1 MNKLIKT
8 QYFTPKEFENLSPK
22 FIENMLHNEVPF
34 IVSINIQ
41 LDEDFCWSTA
51 TSRLLKQ
58 DENGFITTIDLT
70 KIETKFLKLLIENK
84 NNIVTYEILKDNIWK
99 TKDMS
104 IFTMRNFVNKIRNKT
119 YKSII
124 KNKSGYGYIIEI

>member
-8 QYFTPKEFENLSPK
+8 QYFTPKEFESLSPK

-34 IVSINIQ
+34 VVSTNIQ
-41 LDEDFCWSTA
+41 LEEGFSWVVA
-51 TSRLLKQ
+51 TSKLLK
-58 DENGFITTIDLT
+58 ENNGSITTIDLT

-84 NNIVTYEILKDNIWK
+84 NSIVTYDVVKDNIWK

>member
-8 QYFTPKEFENLSPK
+8 QYFTPKEFESLSPK

-34 IVSINIQ
+34 IVSTNIQ
-41 LDEDFCWSTA
+41 LEEGFSWVVA
-51 TSRLLKQ
+51 TSKLLK
-58 DENGFITTIDLT
+58 ENNGSITTIDLT

-84 NNIVTYEILKDNIWK
+84 NSIVTYDIVKDNIWK

>member
-1 MNKLIKT
+1 MNKLLKT
-8 QYFTPKEFENLSPK
+8 QYFTPKEFENLNPK
-22 FIENMLHNEVPF
+22 FIENMLQNEVPF
-34 IVSINIQ
+34 IVSTNIQ
-41 LDEDFCWSTA
+41 LEEGFIWVVA
-51 TSRLLKQ
+51 TSKLLK
-58 DENGFITTIDLT
+58 ENNGSISTIDLT

-84 NNIVTYEILKDNIWK
+84 NSIVTYDVVKDNIWK

>member
-8 QYFTPKEFENLSPK
+8 QYFTPKEFENLTPK

-34 IVSINIQ
+34 IVSTNIQ
-41 LDEDFCWSTA
+41 LEEGFSWVVA
-51 TSRLLKQ
+51 TSKLLK
-58 DENGFITTIDLT
+58 ENNESISTIDLT

-84 NNIVTYEILKDNIWK
+84 NNIVTYDVVKENIWK

>member
-1 MNKLIKT
+1 MNKFLKT
-8 QYFTPKEFENLSPK
+8 QYFTPKEFENLSPE
-22 FIENMLHNEVPF
+22 FIKNMLNNEISF

-41 LDEDFCWSTA
+41 LDEGFSWSPA
-51 TSRLLKQ
+51 TSKLLKKN
-58 DENGFITTIDLT
+58 ENETLSTVDLT

-84 NNIVTYEILKDNIWK
+84 NTIVTYEIVKENIWK
-99 TKDMS
+99 TKEMS

-124 KNKSGYGYIIEI
+124 KNKSGFGYIIEI

>member
-8 QYFTPKEFENLSPK
+8 QYFTPKEFESLSPK
-22 FIENMLHNEVPF
+22 FIENMLHNEMPF

-41 LDEDFCWSTA
+41 LEEGFTWVVA
-51 TSRLLKQ
+51 TSKLLKE
-58 DENGFITTIDLT
+58 DNGSISTIDLT

-84 NNIVTYEILKDNIWK
+84 NSIVTYEIVKENIWK
-99 TKDMS
+99 TKEMS

>member
-8 QYFTPKEFENLSPK
+8 QYFTPKEFESLSPK

-34 IVSINIQ
+34 VVSTNIQ
-41 LDEDFCWSTA
+41 LEEGFNWVVA
-51 TSRLLKQ
+51 TSKLLK
-58 DENGFITTIDLT
+58 ENNGSITTIDLT

-84 NNIVTYEILKDNIWK
+84 NSIVTYDVVKDNIWK

>member
-8 QYFTPKEFENLSPK
+8 QYFTPKEFESLSPK

-34 IVSINIQ
+34 IVSTNIQ
-41 LDEDFCWSTA
+41 LEEGFSWVVA
-51 TSRLLKQ
+51 TSKLLK
-58 DENGFITTIDLT
+58 ENNGSITTIDLT

-84 NNIVTYEILKDNIWK
+84 NSIVTYDVVKDNIWK

>member
-8 QYFTPKEFENLSPK
+8 QYFTPKEFESLSPK
-22 FIENMLHNEVPF
+22 FVENMLHNEVPF

-41 LDEDFCWSTA
+41 LEEGFSWVVA
-51 TSRLLKQ
+51 TSKLLKQ
-58 DENGFITTIDLT
+58 DNNGYISTIDLT

-84 NNIVTYEILKDNIWK
+84 NSIVTYEIAKNSIWK

>member
-8 QYFTPKEFENLSPK
+8 QYFTPKEFESLSPK

-34 IVSINIQ
+34 VVSTNIQ
-41 LDEDFCWSTA
+41 LEEGFSWVVA
-51 TSRLLKQ
+51 TSKLLK
-58 DENGFITTIDLT
+58 ENNGSITTIDLT

-84 NNIVTYEILKDNIWK
+84 NSIVTYDIVKDNIWK

>member
-34 IVSINIQ
+34 IVSTNIQ
-41 LDEDFCWSTA
+41 LEEGFSWVVA
-51 TSRLLKQ
+51 TSKLLK
-58 DENGFITTIDLT
+58 ENNESISTIDLT

-84 NNIVTYEILKDNIWK
+84 NNIVTYDVVKENIWK

>member
-8 QYFTPKEFENLSPK
+8 QYFTPKEFENLTPK

-34 IVSINIQ
+34 IVSTNIQ
-41 LDEDFCWSTA
+41 LEEGFSWVVA
-51 TSRLLKQ
+51 TSKLLK
-58 DENGFITTIDLT
+58 ENNGSISTIDLT

-84 NNIVTYEILKDNIWK
+84 NNIVTYDVVKENIWK